1 MSTPSMAC
9 FDRPPRRRAAAWAVV
24 AAVLG
29 VAEAA
34 ELTVLL
40 HDADGQRTAAAVRLY
55 DERGVLQ
62 VPAQAIDLG
71 GLGYLY
77 APGALIHYAD
87 WTSPRVRSQ
96 YPFFGSSWFRSQHP
110 KDAACFFA
118 EGEFRLELPPGRYR
132 LVVRKG
138 LEFVPVARDVTLAA
152 AARTENVTLSR
163 WVDMAARGWYSGD
176 GHVHAE
182 RTSPVATE
190 TILRWARAEDVR
202 VVNVLLMGDAR
213 QTYYAQPALGPAG
226 HLEAGGTW
234 LIPGQEEPRSRHLGH
249 TLHLAP
255 PALLR
260 DAARYYAYRD
270 IFDRNHGRGLSGFAH
285 VGRRRWSLGA
295 ERGLT
300 LLAPAG
306 LVDFAEIAQMGY
318 IGVNLWYEFLN
329 LGFRLTAMAGSDVP
343 WGGTIG
349 GTRVYAFTG
358 RQSSAGS
365 WLEAVRHGR
374 TFVTTGPMLA
384 FTANGELPGSVLKLR
399 RGERVQIKARAWGG
413 VPDAEPVRLQLV
425 ALGEVVKSKEGSGD
439 LELEAAL
446 AGDHSFW
453 ITAAAVTNR
462 APLMD
467 QPGFFTGAIAT
478 PVYVEVD
485 GKPARDERRLGALVW
500 RRLNCLQETGR
511 WLDQGAT
518 AIDAGGMG
526 GWESAA
532 AVRDSEPEIRR
543 EIADAHGYY
552 ARMVASGRRAK
563 ER

>member
-9 FDRPPRRRAAAWAVV
+9 FDRPHRWRAAWAVV
-24 AAVLG
+24 FAVTG
-29 VAEAA
+29 VADAA

-62 VPAQAIDLG
+62 VPDQAIDLG

-87 WTSPRVRSQ
+87 WTSTRVRSQ

-118 EGEFRLELPPGRYR
+118 EGEFRVELPPGRYR
-132 LVVRKG
+132 LDVRKG
-138 LEFVPVARDVTLAA
+138 LEFVPVARDVALAA
-152 AARTENVTLSR
+152 AARTEPVKLSR

-182 RTSPVATE
+182 RTSRAVTE

-202 VVNVLLMGDAR
+202 LVNVLLMGDAR

-260 DAARYYAYRD
+260 DAAHYYAYRD

-358 RQSSAGS
+358 NQFSADR
-365 WLEAVRHGR
+365 WVAAVRAGR
-374 TFVTTGPMLA
+374 TFVTNGPMLE
-384 FTANGELPGSVLKLR
+384 FTVNENLPGSVLKLR
-399 RGERVQIKARAWGG
+399 RGQRVQINARARGR
-413 VPDAEPVRLQLV
+413 VPGARPVRLELV
-425 ALGEVVKSKEGSGD
+425 SLGEVVKSTEGDGD
-439 LELEAAL
+439 LAIETTLEA
-446 AGDHSFW
+446 DHSFW
-453 ITAAAVTNR
+453 ITAVAVTNR
-462 APLMD
+462 EPLMD
-467 QPGFFTGAIAT
+467 QPGFFSGAVAT
-478 PVYVEVD
+478 PVYVEVE
-485 GKPARDERRLGALVW
+485 GMPARHERQIAVLVS
-500 RRLNCLQETGR
+500 RRMRCLQETER
-511 WLDQGAT
+511 WLDAG
-518 AIDAGGMG
+518 DAVGEPGGPG

-532 AVRDSEPEIRR
+532 ALRDSTPQLRR
-543 EIADAHGYY
+543 QIAEARRYY
-552 ARMVASGRRAK
+552 GRMLPAPSP
-563 ER
+563 